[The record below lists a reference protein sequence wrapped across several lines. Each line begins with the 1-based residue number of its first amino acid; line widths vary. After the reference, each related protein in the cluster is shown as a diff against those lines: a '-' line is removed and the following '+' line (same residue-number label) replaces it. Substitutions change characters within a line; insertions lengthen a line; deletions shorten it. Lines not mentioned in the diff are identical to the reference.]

1 MDNSVAQIVIN
12 GRFLTQPTT
21 GVQRVAREVTRELD
35 HLVSEGK
42 VALRLRL
49 VCEPRADVS
58 DLDLR
63 VTQVDRVGGATGH
76 VWEQVLLPLS
86 LRGARL
92 LCLGN
97 TAPVVTLF
105 TRRRVVLMLHDLS
118 YRLYPEAYTWRYRL
132 VHGLMLP
139 ILLRRAAP
147 IMTVSETEKAMLATI
162 APSSAK
168 NIKVA
173 QNGGWRDDGDLVVA
187 GAQSRGATLDVS
199 VAAIGGPEVS
209 REQAGYVLYV
219 GSFSQRKNWNG
230 VLRAAIRLARED
242 NVATILVG
250 SRGRYLAPGGVEI
263 PCDVAGL
270 VHLRGQV
277 EDLAGLGR
285 LYANAAC
292 LLFPSFYEASPLP
305 PLEAMHFGCPVIGSS
320 IPAIRERCADAAD
333 YCDPFD
339 INDIVA
345 SVRRVMNNPA
355 YCRQLVEA
363 GYERCRLYS
372 WRTQVQKLVDAI
384 LE

>member
-1 MDNSVAQIVIN
+1 
-12 GRFLTQPTT
+12 
-21 GVQRVAREVTRELD
+21 
-35 HLVSEGK
+35 
-42 VALRLRL
+42 
-49 VCEPRADVS
+49 
-58 DLDLR
+58 
-63 VTQVDRVGGATGH
+63 
-76 VWEQVLLPLS
+76 
-86 LRGARL
+86 
-92 LCLGN
+92 
-97 TAPVVTLF
+97 
-105 TRRRVVLMLHDLS
+105 
-118 YRLYPEAYTWRYRL
+118 
-132 VHGLMLP
+132 
-139 ILLRRAAP
+139 
-147 IMTVSETEKAMLATI
+147 
-162 APSSAK
+162 
-168 NIKVA
+168 
-173 QNGGWRDDGDLVVA
+173 
-187 GAQSRGATLDVS
+187 
-199 VAAIGGPEVS
+199 
-209 REQAGYVLYV
+209 V
-219 GSFSQRKNWNG
+219 GSFSQRKNWDG

-277 EDLAGLGR
+277 EDLAELGR